1 MPVAVAG
8 PSLGERVRQGD
19 AAAFETLYH
28 EYAPGIYDFLVR
40 LVHDRAAAEDLMQAT
55 FIKAFE
61 HRSTLRE
68 PEKVRSW
75 LWATAHN
82 QGLNHLARQRKS
94 DPIDEQFDLA
104 TLARGPEETL
114 EAKDAAE
121 LVWLAAASLEPRQ
134 YTVLDLTVRRD
145 LSTAE
150 VAEALGVPVG
160 HAAVLV
166 NRAKEALGHAVR
178 YLLVARRRE
187 KCPQLAALVPAGV
200 RALTPEQR
208 SAVDHHMRRCER
220 CRELGDRL
228 TAPAELLGTLILLP
242 LPPHLHHL
250 DTSHLVA
257 AHTGKAGAL
266 KQSAQSAGHQA
277 INVLQVVITIAVTAA
292 LTVPQSGSAAA
303 PVSPAVLTASK
314 LGANSAAPSTS
325 PTSGTVASTAVSE
338 YLIAIADP
346 PPRGVVPT
354 TQPTTIRLVHPDGSE
369 VNTLTLKPGLSVI
382 GAAGQRVFV
391 LEPGGVLRAV
401 DLDGNVSDLGH
412 LSGPVTSFIVDPSG
426 TRWVWGSVD
435 LSTPVHDSTVYSAG
449 IGLAP
454 KVIDHLIDQTWFL
467 RALAWTPLGPV
478 VVHFPT
484 GIGGRVAGVSP
495 TDYVAQADLLDPD
508 RGVVKTLTGTISQP
522 GLASTCRFTDLATDG
537 TVACVGQAVGPGGQL
552 ALKLTSTSGH
562 VRTILLATYG
572 DAGEAYFSP
581 DGALATLV
589 GVSGSAFDPNATS
602 PQIFYETN
610 VVDTTNGSI
619 KSLGIPGMTPA
630 MGRDSWL
637 PDGALVLWR
646 AKGDPSGEPGTFVVN
661 VNIGKVLKISST
673 GRPIGLLQRA
683 NSTPSGYATAAE
695 AAQAAAD
702 AFLKKMA
709 ASAPAGTDAGAASNC
724 SASVRLGTPTFG
736 LDAAYFQGGIG
747 ATGPAGC
754 GSGAAL
760 LTYVF
765 KDSTGWHYLD
775 ARGTQAGFLPAI
787 GLQGT
792 LRLSSGCVNVRALP
806 SLSGQILSCLRNG
819 ATVTVD
825 GGPNYVD
832 GKMWWHLQGSGW
844 MVHDFLICTTYDTGA
859 AGLLSQQC

>member
-1 MPVAVAG
+1 MPVAVAE

-28 EYAPGIYDFLVR
+28 EYASGIYDFLVR
-40 LVHDRAAAEDLMQAT
+40 LVHDRAAAEDLTQAT

-61 HRSTLRE
+61 HRSTLRD
-68 PEKVRSW
+68 PEKVRCW

-94 DPIDEQFDLA
+94 DPLDEQFDLA
-104 TLARGPEETL
+104 TLARGPEETV

-220 CRELGDRL
+220 CRELGDQL
-228 TAPAELLGTLILLP
+228 TAPAELLGALILLP

-277 INVLQVVITIAVTAA
+277 ITVLQVVITIAVTAA
-292 LTVPQSGSAAA
+292 VTVPQSGSAAA
-303 PVSPAVLTASK
+303 PVSLAVLTGSK
-314 LGANSAAPSTS
+314 LAANASTS
-325 PTSGTVASTAVSE
+325 PSPTAGTVGSTAASE

-346 PPRGVVPT
+346 PPRGFVPT
-354 TQPTTIRLVHPDGSE
+354 TQPTTIRLVRPDGSD

-401 DLDGNVSDLGH
+401 DLDGTVSDLGH

-454 KVIDHLIDQTWFL
+454 KVIDHLIDATWFL

-495 TDYVAQADLLDPD
+495 SDYVAQADLVDPD

-522 GLASTCRFTDLATDG
+522 GLPLTCRFTDLADDG
-537 TVACVGQAVGPGGQL
+537 SLACVGQGVGPGL
-552 ALKLTSTSGH
+552 ALKLTSASGK
-562 VRTILLATYG
+562 VRTILLAKYG

-581 DGALATLV
+581 DGTLATLV

-602 PQIFYETN
+602 SQIVYETD

-619 KSLGIPGMTPA
+619 KSVGVPGLTPA
-630 MGRDSWL
+630 MGRNSWL
-637 PDGALVLWR
+637 PGGALVLWR
-646 AKGDPSGEPGTFVVN
+646 GNGDPSGEPGTFVVS
-661 VNIGKVLKISST
+661 VKSGKVLKISSA
-673 GRPIGLLQRA
+673 GRPIGLLQAAA
-683 NSTPSGYATAAE
+683 NARPSGYATAAE

-702 AFLKKMA
+702 AFVKKIA
-709 ASAPAGTDAGAASNC
+709 ANAPAGATSNC
-724 SASVRLGTPTFG
+724 RTVVSLGTPTFG
-736 LDAAYFQGGIG
+736 LDAAYFTGGIG

-754 GSGAAL
+754 GSGAGL

-765 KDSTGWHYLD
+765 KDSAGWHYLD
-775 ARGTQAGFLPAI
+775 ARGAQAGFLPSI
-787 GLQGT
+787 GNQGT
-792 LRLSSGCVNVRALP
+792 LSLSSGCVNVRATP
-806 SLSGQILSCLRNG
+806 SLSGQILSCLGNG
-819 ATVTVD
+819 STVTVD
-825 GGPNYVD
+825 GGPNYAD

-844 MVHDFLICTTYDTGA
+844 MVHDFLICASPGTRA
-859 AGLLSQQC
+859 SGLLDQQC